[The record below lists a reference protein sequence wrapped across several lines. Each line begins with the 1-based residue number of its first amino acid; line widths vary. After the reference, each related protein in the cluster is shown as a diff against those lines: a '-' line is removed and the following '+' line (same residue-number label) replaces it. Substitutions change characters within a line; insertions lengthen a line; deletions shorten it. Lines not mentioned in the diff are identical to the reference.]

1 MRDCGINTAVS
12 LLRIHAGACESG
24 DFSLLFQSLDLKKKT
39 KNSQYHM
46 MHEIRLE
53 IDAQCNN
60 WGNVGFSSQF
70 SDKCEVDVDLPDNW
84 L

>member
-1 MRDCGINTAVS
+1 
-12 LLRIHAGACESG
+12 
-24 DFSLLFQSLDLKKKT
+24 
-39 KNSQYHM
+39 M

-53 IDAQCNN
+53 IDAKCNN